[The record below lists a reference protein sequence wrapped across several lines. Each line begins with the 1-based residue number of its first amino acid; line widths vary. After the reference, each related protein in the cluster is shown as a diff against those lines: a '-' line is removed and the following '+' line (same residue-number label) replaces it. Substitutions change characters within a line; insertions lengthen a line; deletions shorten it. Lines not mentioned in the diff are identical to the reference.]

1 MPNFLPG
8 LTRCLLV
15 GLFSLVALAPTYTIA
30 AQAQKVPTL
39 QLAKKSS
46 FRGDVILVRGGFD
59 VFSRGMD
66 QMADK
71 LVKKGVDAKV
81 FKHTQ
86 ANEIAARII
95 KNQKKFGRKPI
106 VLIGHSWGANAIIRV
121 AKVLKKKRMRV
132 TYMATFAATDPETAP
147 NNISKLTNYYF
158 KKDGWGKPVKT
169 VKGFRG
175 RLKNIDMS
183 KNPDVHHFNVEEQPR
198 LQNQVIRNVLR
209 FVKPKR
215 RG

>member
-1 MPNFLPG
+1 MLNFLRN
-8 LTRCLLV
+8 LTACILI
-15 GLFSLVALAPTYTIA
+15 SLISISGVALTSVHASDVKKE
-30 AQAQKVPTL
+30 QTL
-39 QLAKKSS
+39 QIAKKSS

-66 QMADK
+66 QMAAK
-71 LVKKGVDAKV
+71 LVKKGIDAKV

-86 ANEIAARII
+86 ANQIAAHII
-95 KNQKKFGRKPI
+95 SNQKKFGRKPI

-121 AKVLKKKRMRV
+121 AKALKKKRLRV
-132 TYMATFAATDPETAP
+132 TYMATFAATAPEPAP

-158 KKDGWGKPVKT
+158 KKDGWGKPVTT

-183 KNPDVHHFNVEEQPR
+183 KNPDIHHFNVEEQPR

-209 FVKPKR
+209 FVKPR
-215 RG
+215 RRS